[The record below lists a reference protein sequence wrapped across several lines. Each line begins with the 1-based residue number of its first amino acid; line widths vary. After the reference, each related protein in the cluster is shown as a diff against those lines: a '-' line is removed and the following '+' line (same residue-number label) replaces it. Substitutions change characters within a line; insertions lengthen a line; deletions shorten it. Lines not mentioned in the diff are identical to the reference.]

1 MERYTTREGNE
12 VRVRPEQLEQ
22 ALARLAQFED
32 MAQGLDQE
40 QAEIAQRLEQLR
52 SQGVTD
58 LKSVKYAILETN
70 GELSVFPFPANA
82 PASAKDAGVQAKA
95 QYLPVTVVSD
105 GKILTGNL
113 EKVGKD
119 EKWLEKEIIGDEK
132 ASVSNFL

>member
-52 SQGVTD
+52 SQGREKTVQFRELLAQKLTNQNMK
-58 LKSVKYAILETN
+58 LLLERWK
-70 GELSVFPFPANA
+70 L
-82 PASAKDAGVQAKA
+82 
-95 QYLPVTVVSD
+95 L
-105 GKILTGNL
+105 
-113 EKVGKD
+113 
-119 EKWLEKEIIGDEK
+119 
-132 ASVSNFL
+132 